1 MLGIV
6 CFATDIGVKHLTEG
20 LGTLKGISIDNH
32 CEYGCNANA
41 HSPNDYGYD
50 CPHCEFCFI
59 HSCHD
64 FNVSVIWDNHNP
76 LVYRFRTSCAPISSS
91 LSGLPLP
98 STAEFTT
105 FLFEAIR
112 E

>member
-1 MLGIV
+1 MTIASMAVTLMPIPQMIT
-6 CFATDIGVKHLTEG
+6 ATIAHIASFVL
-20 LGTLKGISIDNH
+20 SIRVM
-32 CEYGCNANA
+32 
-41 HSPNDYGYD
+41 P
-50 CPHCEFCFI
+50 I
-59 HSCHD
+59 T
-64 FNVSVIWDNHNP
+64 VSVIWDNYNP